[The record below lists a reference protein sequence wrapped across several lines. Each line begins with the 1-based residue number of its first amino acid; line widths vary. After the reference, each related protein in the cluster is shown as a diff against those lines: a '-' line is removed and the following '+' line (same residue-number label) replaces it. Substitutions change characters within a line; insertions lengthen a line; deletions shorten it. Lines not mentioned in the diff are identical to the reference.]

1 MVTQQQSW
9 ISQLLE
15 YDGKG
20 RGGGGGYSLL
30 GLLLTVTDV
39 LWGSHVKSWGLTGVN
54 KNYEPRQEK
63 KSFKQDKI

>member
-20 RGGGGGYSLL
+20 GGGGV
-30 GLLLTVTDV
+30 LLTVTDV